1 METLKLK
8 IFEVLVNDISIKE
21 FETWLYNS
29 EEIIS
34 KIRTNNF
41 IYKIITINY
50 KSEKWRIQLEEL
62 TFSKFDKDELI
73 VLIIEKEC
81 NRIIHTE
88 NYDEIYSSLSK
99 IMMHFDYE
107 TEIKT
112 MWNFFSLWDQFDL
125 IELQYYSKSTY
136 YSDVKQLALE
146 TYSLLKTCQ
155 NISQKMAILKS
166 GKTIS
171 KTIQNV
177 EINEPKSKKISAV
190 KKNICFFQKKLILRI
205 KGMNFLKLKN

>member
-8 IFEVLVNDISIKE
+8 IFEVLVNDISIEE
-21 FETWLYNS
+21 FETWLYHS

-34 KIRTNNF
+34 KIKTNTF
-41 IYKIITINY
+41 IYQIITINY

-88 NYDEIYSSLSK
+88 NYDKIYTSLSK

-107 TEIKT
+107 SETKT

-125 IELQYYSKSTY
+125 IKLQHYSESTY

-155 NISQKMAILKS
+155 NMNQKKAILKS
-166 GKTIS
+166 GKTVS

-177 EINEPKSKKISAV
+177 EINEPKSKKKALS
-190 KKNICFFQKKLILRI
+190 KKLFAFF
-205 KGMNFLKLKN
+205 KKS